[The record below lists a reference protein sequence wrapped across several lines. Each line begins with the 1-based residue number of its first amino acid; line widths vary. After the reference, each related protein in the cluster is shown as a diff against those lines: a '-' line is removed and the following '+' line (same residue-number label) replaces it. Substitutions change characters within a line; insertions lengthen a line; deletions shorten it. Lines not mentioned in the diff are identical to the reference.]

1 MAPGGTRVTR
11 NGEENVPKALMIAA
25 CALYALSSGILIIYG
40 IQCYTMTFLFARR
53 RKRRLAQQRQ
63 VMRHFDSVTDE
74 QAFPKV
80 VTQLPMYNEH
90 GVAARVIEAAAAMD
104 YPRSRHEIQ
113 VLDDST
119 DNTRELVDRT
129 VERLRSEGA
138 RVSVVRRAD
147 RTGFKAG
154 ALQEG
159 LRYTDAEFVAIFDAD
174 FVPRP
179 DFLKRAVA
187 FFIERPDL
195 GLVQGRWT
203 HLNRSA
209 SMLTRGQAMG
219 IDGHFVIEQA
229 ARTWNNLFMNFNGT
243 AGVFRRA
250 AIESSGGWQHDT
262 LTEDLDLS
270 YRMQL
275 NGWKAEYVPD
285 LVVPAEIPE
294 DVNGFKNQQFRW
306 AKGSIQT
313 ARKVLP
319 KIFASGVHPFRLLQA
334 VLHLTYYVVHPFVLM
349 VALLTAP
356 VLSIVSK
363 YEMPLLLLPVM
374 VGMAFSTFG
383 PSIMYMTA
391 QHTLGNRGPSKF
403 FMIPIMMFIGVG
415 LAVNNTWAVVEALIG
430 RVSPFH
436 RTPKKGQARNVHY
449 RPIKDATCIVELAVG
464 VYCML
469 AFRHFFLTAS
479 LLVTPFL
486 LIYAAGFL
494 FIGLLSIVHYHRPDS
509 IDRKIP
515 LPRFARAAA

>member
-1 MAPGGTRVTR
+1 M
-11 NGEENVPKALMIAA
+11 PKGLVIAA
-25 CALYALSSGILIIYG
+25 CILYALSSGILIIYG

-53 RKRRLAQQRQ
+53 RRRRVSQQRA
-63 VMRHFDSVTDE
+63 VMRYFDTVTDE
-74 QAFPKV
+74 QAYPRV

-90 GVAARVIEAAAAMD
+90 GVAARVIEAAAAID

-119 DNTRELVDRT
+119 DETRELVDRT
-129 VERLRSEGA
+129 VERLHSEGV

-147 RTGFKAG
+147 RSGFKAG

-159 LRYTDAEFVAIFDAD
+159 LRHTDAEFVAIFDAD
-174 FVPRP
+174 FVPP
-179 DFLKRAVA
+179 VDFLRKSVA
-187 FFIERPDL
+187 FFAERPEL

-275 NGWKAEYVPD
+275 NGWKTEYVPD

-319 KIFASGVHPFRLLQA
+319 RIFTSGVHPFRLLQA

-363 YEMPLLLLPVM
+363 YEMPLLLLPVLL
-374 VGMAFSTFG
+374 GMGLSTFG
-383 PSIMYMTA
+383 PSVMYMTA
-391 QHTLGNRGPSKF
+391 QHTLGNRGARKF
-403 FMIPIMMFIGVG
+403 FMIPVMMLIGVG
-415 LAVNNTWAVVEALIG
+415 LAVNNTWAVAEALMG

-436 RTPKKGQARNVHY
+436 RTPKKGQARNAHY
-449 RPIKDATCIVELAVG
+449 RPIKDATCIVELAIG
-464 VYCML
+464 IYCMM

-479 LLVTPFL
+479 FLVTPFL
-486 LIYAAGFL
+486 LIYAASFL
-494 FIGLLSIVHYHRPDS
+494 FVGLLSIIHYHRPDS
-509 IDRKIP
+509 VDWRIP
-515 LPRFARAAA
+515 SPRVSRATA